1 LVPKNDDICDDMA
14 PLNNIFTMRRCQD
27 APTYMLF
34 QKSREEEW
42 RRCRDEKRN
51 GVEKQ
56 KREEERACLY
66 TT

>member
-1 LVPKNDDICDDMA
+1 LLHRDGHDKEQLDTTANDQHVMT
-14 PLNNIFTMRRCQD
+14 NKQ
-27 APTYMLF
+27 
-34 QKSREEEW
+34 SREEEW

>member
-1 LVPKNDDICDDMA
+1 MA